1 MNRNLTAHP
10 SIASVTIV
18 LTFLLLQLGWRG
30 TEVGAAPTGHK
41 IRFVLVGD
49 STVTDQAGWGLGF
62 KQLLTDQAECI
73 NTAQEGRSSMSFMK
87 EGLWTNALA
96 LKGDYYLIQFGHNN
110 QPGKPGRST
119 DMPTFISDMTRYVDD
134 ARAVGAKPVLVTP
147 LTRRQWDKSSTGKI
161 KSSLTAY
168 ADEVKKIAAD
178 KKVPLVDL
186 HTRSVE
192 LCEKLGREGCYAF
205 SPPKGTNGIDGTH
218 LNAEGSLL
226 FARLVVE
233 ELVRAVP
240 ELKPCFRNEPAPPA
254 TRSDSQPALPSPQS
268 SARTSMSANSAP
280 WATAK
285 PSTPRP
291 SKRRSTNVA
300 MRAAALCA

>member
-1 MNRNLTAHP
+1 
-10 SIASVTIV
+10 
-18 LTFLLLQLGWRG
+18 
-30 TEVGAAPTGHK
+30 
-41 IRFVLVGD
+41 VGD
-49 STVTDQAGWGLGF
+49 STVTEQAGWGLGF

-73 NTAQEGRSSMSFMK
+73 NTAQGGRSSMSFMK

-110 QPGKPGRST
+110 EMGKPGHST

-134 ARAVGAKPVLVTP
+134 ARALGAKPVLVTP
-147 LTRRQWDKSSTGKI
+147 LTRRQWDKSSPGKI

-168 ADEVKKIAAD
+168 AEEVKKIAAD
-178 KKVPLVDL
+178 NKVPLVDL

-192 LCEKLGREGCYAF
+192 LCEKLGRERCNAF
-205 SPPKGTNGIDGTH
+205 SPPKGTYGIDGTH

-240 ELKPCFRNEPAPPA
+240 ELKPCFRDEPTPPA
-254 TRSDSQPALPSPQS
+254 TPSDPQPALPNLQS
-268 SARTSMSANSAP
+268 SARTFDVANPAP

-285 PSTPRP
+285 PSSLQP

-300 MRAAALCA
+300 RRVAALCA